1 MLTQFSSDISIQNR
15 LDKNTFTIFLISMI
29 LSRANKENWRKQ
41 KNKKFGFLNVINM
54 KVNLFTF

>member
-1 MLTQFSSDISIQNR
+1 MLTQFSSDISIQNK
-15 LDKNTFTIFLISMI
+15 LDKNTFTIFLILMI

-41 KNKKFGFLNVINM
+41 KNKKLGFLNVINM